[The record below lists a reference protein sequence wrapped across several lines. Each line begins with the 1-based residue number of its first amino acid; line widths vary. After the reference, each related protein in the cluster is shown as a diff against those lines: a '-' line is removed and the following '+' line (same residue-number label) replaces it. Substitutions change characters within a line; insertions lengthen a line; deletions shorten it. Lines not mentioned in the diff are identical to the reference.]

1 MGDTATWTGGVPVT
15 TNLLTQPLPADKCV
29 VLKANR
35 EWGMVDCEEPKFFVC
50 VRGAQT
56 KFVFVEIPTPMVA
69 LRGQYHPPF
78 SSINLNN
85 FSIKYTSRIIAM
97 QCAAQ
102 LFSLLSSINN

>member
-50 VRGAQT
+50 VRG
-56 KFVFVEIPTPMVA
+56 
-69 LRGQYHPPF
+69 
-78 SSINLNN
+78 S
-85 FSIKYTSRIIAM
+85 
-97 QCAAQ
+97 
-102 LFSLLSSINN
+102 